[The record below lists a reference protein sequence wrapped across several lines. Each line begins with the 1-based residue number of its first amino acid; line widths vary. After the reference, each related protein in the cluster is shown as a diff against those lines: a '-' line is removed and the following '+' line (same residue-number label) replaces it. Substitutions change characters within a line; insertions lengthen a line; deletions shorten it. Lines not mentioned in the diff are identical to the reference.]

1 METTV
6 NLAVEKSPARKPPA
20 IPESKRNG
28 NNGGGRRPWYEDP
41 SVTEKYSAFQMLRG
55 QGMTVEKAAETLGY
69 KPSTGWIL
77 ENKIKERLTDGMEI
91 APFVTVKRQK
101 TAAGVVDKL
110 MKGQTFGS
118 IKEIKDSTALR
129 AAETVLDRAHP
140 KQSEGSGGANVSF
153 ISINLGL
160 MASGSA
166 PDAASLDVT
175 PAAEMPAP
183 DVLGDG
189 I

>member
-1 METTV
+1 METAT
-6 NLAVEKSPARKPPA
+6 ESTMEQSPRRKPP
-20 IPESKRNG
+20 PFPKSSQNG

-41 SVTEKYSAFQMLRG
+41 SLTEKYAAFQMLRS
-55 QGMTVEKAAETLGY
+55 QGMQPEKAAETLGY
-69 KPSTGWIL
+69 KASTGWIL
-77 ENKIKERLTDGMEI
+77 ERKLKEKLPDGMEI

-110 MKGQTFGS
+110 MRGQTFGK

-140 KQSEGSGGANVSF
+140 KQSEGSGGPSVSF

-166 PDAASLDVT
+166 PDVAPLDVT
-175 PAAEMPAP
+175 PDAEMPAP